1 MQVGQ
6 GEIVSR
12 GTSRRRNGKTAVDR
26 LAEGERMLLDRSLGM
41 TQSQLMEKYGY
52 SKRTV
57 QARLNDALNARIA
70 HTVDDYR
77 AQQNA
82 ALDEITSH
90 WVDQVEQAKAMI
102 NRGAAA
108 KSDSLVERGNRL
120 RSDALNGL
128 TRVGERRAKLN
139 GLDAPTRVEKTI
151 RVVTP
156 IDEEI
161 ENLVRES
168 EAMADE
174 EAH

>member
-1 MQVGQ
+1 
-6 GEIVSR
+6 
-12 GTSRRRNGKTAVDR
+12 
-26 LAEGERMLLDRSLGM
+26 MLLDRSMGM

-52 SKRTV
+52 SKPTV
-57 QARLNDALNARIA
+57 MKRLDEALKSRLAT
-70 HTVDDYR
+70 TVDAYR
-77 AQQNA
+77 EQQNV

-90 WVDQVEQAKAMI
+90 WVDQLEQAKAMI
-102 NRGAAA
+102 NRGALA
-108 KSDSLVERGNRL
+108 KSDSLVERGHKL

-139 GLDAPTRVEKTI
+139 GLDAPTRTEATI

-156 IDEEI
+156 VDEAI

-174 EAH
+174 AAH